1 MVTDLMH
8 RLGKGFL
15 ILLLLSVNGCSY
27 FLNSATESFAENL
40 KHAVLKQNDPQV
52 VAEAL
57 PAYLLLQ
64 ESLLIKDP
72 ENEALLM
79 STATLYASYITL
91 TDHLAPKRNQSLSQ
105 KAFELALDAAC
116 VHKQDFC
123 ALNTKKFEQFTP
135 VIEQASVNDIDTL
148 YSLGSRWVNWIQA
161 NPTDWNAIAQ
171 LAQVK
176 HIMKWVI
183 SIKDDY
189 KNGEPYLYSA
199 VLESLV
205 PPALGGKPDLAKANF
220 EKALV
225 LSNNKNLMVHVL
237 YAKYY
242 ARMMFD
248 RELHDRLLNTVINTD
263 AEQDNLT
270 LNNTLAKQMAET
282 LLQSADEYF

>member
-1 MVTDLMH
+1 MTDLMN
-8 RLGKGFL
+8 RLGKGLL
-15 ILLLLSVNGCSY
+15 ILLILSLNGCSY
-27 FLNSATESFAENL
+27 FINSATESFGENL
-40 KHAVLKQNDPQV
+40 KHAVLNQNDPQV

-64 ESLLIKDP
+64 ESLLINDP

-91 TDHLAPKRNQSLSQ
+91 ADNLAPERNQRFSQ
-105 KAFELALDAAC
+105 KAFELALNAAC

-123 ALNTKKFEQFTP
+123 ELNTKKFEQFTP
-135 VIEQASVNDIDTL
+135 VIEQASVNDLDTL

-161 NPTDWNAIAQ
+161 NQTDWNAIAQ

-176 HIMKWVI
+176 NIMKWVI
-183 SIKDDY
+183 SVKDDY
-189 KNGEPYLYSA
+189 KKGEPYLYSA

-237 YAKYY
+237 YAKHY

-248 RELHDRLLNTVINTD
+248 RELHDRLLNTVLNTD
-263 AEQDNLT
+263 AEQDKLT
-270 LNNTLAKQMAET
+270 LNNTLAKQMAES